1 MFPPLIPSPAAK
13 FLLVSLLRVASLA
26 AFVGGAVA
34 LAAGA
39 TAGAAAA
46 MLVVFS
52 AFGYYAWKLAQL
64 SDWLREPTA
73 ATLPDADGLWGD
85 VLIQLYRKLRDER
98 LSREVLADSL
108 ARFQQAASALPD
120 GAVMLDN
127 AYNIVWLNPTAE
139 AHWNISRKDDRMQTI
154 TYLIRYP
161 EFIDYL
167 NARQYGV
174 PLRLTLMRADVGGA
188 LKELVF
194 TVQLVPFGIDQML
207 LLSRDITEHERLE
220 TIRRDFVANVSHE
233 LRTPITVIAG
243 FLETLTNIS
252 ARGEG
257 NAAIVEK
264 SLAHMSQQAAR
275 MQRLVEDLLTLSRL
289 EDEGHRLAEAP
300 VNVPELVQALAAD
313 AMQLSNGQHTFSV
326 QVAPD
331 WLVGNRDEITSAFSN
346 LVTNAVRY
354 TPAGGNI
361 SVTWTVDDGTP
372 QFRVEDDGEG
382 IAPEHLPRLTERF
395 YRVDRGRSQASGGT
409 GLGLAIVKHVLI
421 RHGGRL
427 DIQSSRAVGDHGT
440 QFTALFPK
448 TRACPGEPQLRAV
461 AA

>member
-1 MFPPLIPSPAAK
+1 
-13 FLLVSLLRVASLA
+13 
-26 AFVGGAVA
+26 
-34 LAAGA
+34 
-39 TAGAAAA
+39 
-46 MLVVFS
+46 
-52 AFGYYAWKLAQL
+52 
-64 SDWLREPTA
+64 
-73 ATLPDADGLWGD
+73 
-85 VLIQLYRKLRDER
+85 
-98 LSREVLADSL
+98 
-108 ARFQQAASALPD
+108 
-120 GAVMLDN
+120 
-127 AYNIVWLNPTAE
+127 
-139 AHWNISRKDDRMQTI
+139 
-154 TYLIRYP
+154 
-161 EFIDYL
+161 
-167 NARQYGV
+167 
-174 PLRLTLMRADVGGA
+174 
-188 LKELVF
+188 
-194 TVQLVPFGIDQML
+194 
-207 LLSRDITEHERLE
+207 
-220 TIRRDFVANVSHE
+220 
-233 LRTPITVIAG
+233 
-243 FLETLTNIS
+243 
-252 ARGEG
+252 
-257 NAAIVEK
+257 
-264 SLAHMSQQAAR
+264 